1 MSDTTNIPTIAFAD
15 LPALGEPLNGG
26 IFVGAITQ
34 PDGAHVAVLL
44 LPERAI
50 DVTWQAATDWA
61 KAQDAQLP
69 TRPMAAMIFA
79 NTQDRPQSG
88 WHWTCEEVK
97 DYASSAWHC
106 DFNGGYQDDFHTS
119 GQGAA
124 VAVRCI
130 HITN

>member
-1 MSDTTNIPTIAFAD
+1 MSQPTTSTIKFPD
-15 LPALGEPLNGG
+15 LPAIGAALDGG

-34 PDGAHVAVLL
+34 PNGTHSAVVLL
-44 LPERAI
+44 PGQAT

-61 KAQDAQLP
+61 AAQNAQLP

-88 WHWTCEEVK
+88 WHWTCEEVM
-97 DYASSAWHC
+97 DLASCAWDCYFHLG
-106 DFNGGYQDDFHTS
+106 NQDGS
-119 GQGAA
+119 RKSYEGSA

-130 HITN
+130 HITD

>member
-1 MSDTTNIPTIAFAD
+1 VSKSTINFSN
-15 LPALGEPLNGG
+15 LPALGAPLDGG

-34 PDGAHVAVLL
+34 PDGTHVAVTL
-44 LPERAI
+44 LPEQAK
-50 DVTWQAATDWA
+50 DVTWQAALDWA
-61 KAQDAQLP
+61 KAQDAHLP

-88 WHWTCEEVK
+88 WHWSCESHEE
-97 DYASSAWHC
+97 DASYAWYCYFLDGFQHYC
-106 DFNGGYQDDFHTS
+106 RKGYE
-119 GQGAA
+119 GAA

>member
-1 MSDTTNIPTIAFAD
+1 MNTPNTIKFSD
-15 LPALGEPLNGG
+15 LPAIGAALGDG

-34 PDGAHVAVLL
+34 PDGTHAAVTL
-44 LPERAI
+44 LPDQAK
-50 DVTWQAATDWA
+50 DVTWQAALDWA

-88 WHWTCEEVK
+88 GHWTCEEVK
-97 DYASSAWHC
+97 EYASCAWNC
-106 DFNGGYQDDFHTS
+106 NFGYGNQSNGHKSYE
-119 GQGAA
+119 GAA
-124 VAVRCI
+124 VAVRLI

>member
-1 MSDTTNIPTIAFAD
+1 VSKPTIKFSE
-15 LPALGEPLNGG
+15 LPALGAPLGGG

-34 PDGAHVAVLL
+34 PDGNNVAVTL
-44 LPERAI
+44 LPDQAK
-50 DVTWQAATDWA
+50 DVTWQAAMDWA

-69 TRPMAAMIFA
+69 TRPMAAMIIA
-79 NTQDRPQSG
+79 NTQHRPQSD

-97 DYASSAWHC
+97 NYASCAWYCFFYYGLQFISHES
-106 DFNGGYQDDFHTS
+106 DV
-119 GQGAA
+119 GAA

>member
-1 MSDTTNIPTIAFAD
+1 VSKPTIKFSE
-15 LPALGEPLNGG
+15 LPALGAPLDGG

-34 PDGAHVAVLL
+34 PDGTHVAVAL
-44 LPERAI
+44 LPDQSK
-50 DVTWQAATDWA
+50 DVTWQAALDWA
-61 KAQDAQLP
+61 ANLNAQLP

-79 NTQDRPQSG
+79 NTQDRPQSD

-97 DYASSAWHC
+97 NYASYAWIC
-106 DFNGGYQDDFHTS
+106 GFDDGYQTLLHKSFE
-119 GQGAA
+119 GAA

>member
-1 MSDTTNIPTIAFAD
+1 MSKTAPNTIKFSD
-15 LPALGEPLNGG
+15 LPAIGAALGGG

-34 PDGAHVAVLL
+34 PDGTHAAVTL
-44 LPERAI
+44 LPDQAK
-50 DVTWQAATDWA
+50 DVTWQAAMDWA

-79 NTQDRPQSG
+79 NTQNRPQSG
-88 WHWTCEEVK
+88 WYWTCEEVK
-97 DYASSAWHC
+97 DYASYAWTC
-106 DFNGGYQDDFHTS
+106 YFSDGYQS
-119 GQGAA
+119 NGRKSSEGAA

>member
-1 MSDTTNIPTIAFAD
+1 MSKPTPNTIKFSD
-15 LPALGEPLNGG
+15 LPAIGAALGGG

-34 PDGAHVAVLL
+34 TDGTHVAVAL
-44 LPERAI
+44 LPDQAQ
-50 DVTWQAATDWA
+50 DVTWQAALDWA

-79 NTQDRPQSG
+79 NTQNRPQSG

-97 DYASSAWHC
+97 DYASCAWFC
-106 DFNGGYQDDFHTS
+106 DFYDGYQSSFLKS
-119 GQGAA
+119 SAGAA

-130 HITN
+130 HITD